1 MSDPS
6 PPLKTMREEKPV
18 DVSSSDET
26 PLSPRQSWKGHV
38 HFYIE
43 DGRKHCRLCPSRS
56 RHSFSI
62 KSSNWTLSKHLEKF
76 HGNWNKEIK
85 STNPFKLQPEITN
98 HQKSVVDS
106 ILLELC
112 IEQTLPFHFF
122 HSKTLTKLFNF
133 LLPGYKIPSRFTI
146 QRRICSLC
154 DKVRLTLK
162 NRLQEVEKMSL
173 TLDLW
178 TSRNHLPFLGITV
191 HFLENYS
198 LRSVVLD
205 MKMVSHPHTAEHIAE
220 TLKLVLHD
228 FGILE
233 KIVAITTDN
242 GKNVTKAVDILSAEF
257 PRIQSVRCMGHVL
270 NLAVQEGLD
279 IVADVI
285 SKTRELAKLLHR
297 SSKQRELFILIHNQ
311 LNLSKEDNFN
321 DTEDS
326 GTEDERVYSK
336 EEEKDI
342 NSTFNGPSLP
352 LDVITRWNSTFKM
365 LSAYKQLEATI
376 AYFLKKEN
384 LQHFILND
392 TEEKA
397 VNKYI
402 KVLMPFD
409 SATKILSGD
418 KYPTLGLVIAAT
430 VHCYSALLVEHSN
443 DEEDI
448 IVTAIEKM
456 KEKMLEYVPFMYN
469 YTSFKGTLLDPRF
482 KDRVHPS
489 LMNKSDYKDKLKSEL
504 QTVKPHNVGGKTLAT
519 PCHFFP
525 TRTDESK
532 NRNYKGTLFLKQ

>member
-1 MSDPS
+1 
-6 PPLKTMREEKPV
+6 
-18 DVSSSDET
+18 
-26 PLSPRQSWKGHV
+26 
-38 HFYIE
+38 
-43 DGRKHCRLCPSRS
+43 
-56 RHSFSI
+56 
-62 KSSNWTLSKHLEKF
+62 
-76 HGNWNKEIK
+76 
-85 STNPFKLQPEITN
+85 
-98 HQKSVVDS
+98 
-106 ILLELC
+106 
-112 IEQTLPFHFF
+112 
-122 HSKTLTKLFNF
+122 
-133 LLPGYKIPSRFTI
+133 
-146 QRRICSLC
+146 
-154 DKVRLTLK
+154 
-162 NRLQEVEKMSL
+162 
-173 TLDLW
+173 
-178 TSRNHLPFLGITV
+178 
-191 HFLENYS
+191 
-198 LRSVVLD
+198 
-205 MKMVSHPHTAEHIAE
+205 MVSHPHTAEHIAE
-220 TLKLVLHD
+220 TLKLLLHD

-397 VNKYI
+397 VDKYI

-482 KDRVHPS
+482 KDGVHPS

-525 TRTDESK
+525 TRTDESDHNNELEVYLK
-532 NRNYKGTLFLKQ
+532 ERTASQHQDPLEWWKVNEERFPALSILAKETLIVQATSVPSERLFSKAGDIVSQKRCRLNPLNVRVLTCLKSWMHTFEGCLEQL